1 MPQVFDY
8 KARSLCGRLIKGR
21 ITADSQLFAVNE
33 LRENN
38 FFVVEIKQVFR
49 SELKL
54 ESFFSARIS
63 LRSLAIFCRQLST
76 MIEAGISILE
86 SLTVLLKQTENKVLQ
101 KVLGQVITDVEMG
114 RCFSEAFNCHR
125 AYLPPIFIN
134 MLATGE
140 VSGNLGQVFKRLADH
155 LENEIALKDKVRSA
169 MIYPLL
175 VGLFAFLAMLGLM
188 IFLVPVFVEIFSQS
202 GIELPLPTKIVL
214 AVSDYWV
221 KYWHLTILLVII
233 TVMAFKHII
242 ATTKGRIIVDYILLK
257 APVTGNLMLKLATAR
272 FARTLATLLRSGVPL
287 VNSLEIARKMAG
299 NAIAAR
305 EIAMARGRIIEGDM
319 MTPVFIKGKFFPP
332 MAISMIAVGEES
344 GALDMLLEKLA
355 IFYEREAELAVS
367 RLSSIIEPV
376 MIAGVG
382 LIVAFIALS
391 IYLPIFKISS
401 VIQANGGM

>member
-8 KARSLCGRLIKGR
+8 KARSLGGQLIKGR

-33 LRENN
+33 LRGNN
-38 FFVVEIKQVFR
+38 LFVVEIKQIFR
-49 SELKL
+49 PEFKL
-54 ESFFSARIS
+54 ESFFSDRIS
-63 LRSLAIFCRQLST
+63 LRSLAIFCRQLSI
-76 MIEAGISILE
+76 MIDAGISIVE
-86 SLTVLLKQTENKVLQ
+86 SLRVLLKQTENKALQ
-101 KVLGQVITDVEMG
+101 KLLGQVITDVEKG
-114 RCFSEAFNCHR
+114 RGLSEAFNCHR
-125 AYLPPIFIN
+125 VCLPHIFVN
-134 MLATGE
+134 MLAIGE
-140 VSGNLGQVFKRLADH
+140 VSGNLGQIFNRLSDH
-155 LENEIALKDKVRSA
+155 LEKEIALKDKVRSA

-188 IFLVPVFVEIFSQS
+188 IFLVPVFVDIFSQS

-233 TVMAFKHII
+233 TVMAFKRII
-242 ATTKGRIIVDYILLK
+242 ATTKGRVIYEYVLLK
-257 APVTGNLMLKLATAR
+257 TPLAGDLMLKLTTAR
-272 FARTLATLLRSGVPL
+272 FARTLSTLLRSGVPL
-287 VNSLEIARKMAG
+287 VNSLEITRKMSG

-305 EIAMARGRIIEGDM
+305 EIALARERIIEGDM
-319 MTPVFIKGKFFPP
+319 MSPVFVKSKLFPP
-332 MAISMIAVGEES
+332 LAVSMIAIGEES
-344 GALDMLLEKLA
+344 GALDLLLEKLA
-355 IFYEREAELAVS
+355 IFYERQAELTVS

-382 LIVAFIALS
+382 LFVAVIALS